1 MGWIYTNT
9 LTNRK
14 PNQPKIMTLEQIER
28 LAEACSTAESH
39 LNDEMQILD
48 HQLKEVAKSNR
59 KVITAAVR
67 ATKKAYADLANAVAE
82 SPELFVKPKSKVL
95 HGIKVGYK
103 KGTDTFEVAS
113 EEHTISRIRQQ
124 LPELEIL
131 LVKVEESV
139 IKGGLKQLTDAQL
152 IEIGVLKH
160 IGENKPFCEAEEG
173 DWEKAVRALIE
184 SAKDTV
190 TKE

>member
-1 MGWIYTNT
+1 
-9 LTNRK
+9 
-14 PNQPKIMTLEQIER
+14 MTLDQIER

-48 HQLKEVAKSNR
+48 HELKEVAKSHR
-59 KVITAAVR
+59 KVLTAAVR

-82 SPELFVKPKSKVL
+82 SPELFGKPKSRVL

-103 KGTDTFEVAS
+103 KDKDSFEVAS

-131 LVKVEESV
+131 LVKSEESV
-139 IKGGLKQLTDAQL
+139 IKAALKQLTDAQL

-173 DWEKAVRALIE
+173 DWEKAVRDLIK
-184 SAKDTV
+184 SAKETV
-190 TKE
+190 TSENS